1 MNLDELQSVQ
11 SRERQID
18 SLQQLHGSFYEDA
31 GRFIRQ
37 LREER
42 EHVAANADDPFDS
55 SEVRRLSDEINTAEQ
70 TVEAIYERRIGKL
83 VKQASLEAA
92 GMAADVDGLTKE
104 EQAAF
109 DRLVSTIEEN
119 RTHILDEV
127 VASDPTTSTNT
138 NTNTSTSTNTNTDTT
153 ETETET
159 PPDSTSTPVPSASAS
174 ESEPDVPPESDSH
187 SDAQTDSR
195 SDSDHVHPPDGS
207 ASTVGSSQNAGE
219 GASTVSVADV
229 MGDGGETVSQ
239 EPDPAIPPDVSLE
252 TETEMGADAQD
263 IPVHDGPP
271 EQRDRNGFGDET
283 NGVDSDSGSI
293 HTNTD
298 LDTDDI
304 RSSVEDRSQVDRTT
318 IRVTRDVGEILCVD
332 GRAYELSENDV
343 VTLPETNVGPLLEHD
358 AAVQLE

>member
-55 SEVRRLSDEINTAEQ
+55 TEVRRLSDEIDTAEQ

-127 VASDPTTSTNT
+127 LASDRT
-138 NTNTSTSTNTNTDTT
+138 TNTDTT
-153 ETETET
+153 TENETTT
-159 PPDSTSTPVPSASAS
+159 DSTSTPVSSDSAS
-174 ESEPDVPPESDSH
+174 EPEHDATPKSDSH
-187 SDAQTDSR
+187 SEAQPDSHSNPER
-195 SDSDHVHPPDGS
+195 VQSPDDSP
-207 ASTVGSSQNAGE
+207 
-219 GASTVSVADV
+219 STVSVADV

-239 EPDPAIPPDVSLE
+239 ESDRSIPPDVSLE
-252 TETEMGADAQD
+252 AETEMGADVQD

-283 NGVDSDSGSI
+283 NGVDSERESDAD
-293 HTNTD
+293 TDTTNANTD
-298 LDTDDI
+298 TNPNATTGLDTDDS
-304 RSSVEDRSQVDRTT
+304 RGNVENHSQVDRTT
-318 IRVTRDVGEILCVD
+318 IRMTRDVGEILCVD
-332 GRAYELSENDV
+332 GRAYDLSENDV

-358 AAVQLE
+358 AAVQLQ